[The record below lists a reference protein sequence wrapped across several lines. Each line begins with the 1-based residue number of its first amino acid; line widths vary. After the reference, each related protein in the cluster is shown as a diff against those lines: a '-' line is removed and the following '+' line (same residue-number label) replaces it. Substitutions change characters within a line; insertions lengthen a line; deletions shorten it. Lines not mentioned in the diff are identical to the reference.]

1 MLLIED
7 KAQKIDQHEM
17 KNRWWKSQDIEVL
30 RYPLPVGDYILVDD
44 KVKELIDRKTKRN
57 VEIKK
62 MDFVGTYKVC
72 VDTKKDI
79 QELIGDICGKQHERF
94 RDECM
99 FAQNNGIKLYIL
111 VENLG
116 LTINERKG
124 IYSPFIDSLD
134 SLHKFVNP
142 RLFIWRNGKQLYPT
156 ATRGITLK
164 KACITMRN
172 KYGVEFIFCK
182 PNQAAEKVIELLAM
196 GNNDLL
202 DSEKKEKESYGRSVM
217 SGNCE

>member
-1 MLLIED
+1 MQLVED

-17 KNRWWKSQDIEVL
+17 KNRWWKSQGIEVM

-44 KVKELIDRKTKRN
+44 KVRELISRKQKRN

-111 VENLG
+111 VENSPIV
-116 LTINERKG
+116 INERKG
-124 IYSPFIDSLD
+124 IYSPFINSIDN
-134 SLHKFVNP
+134 LHRFVNP

-156 ATRGITLK
+156 ATKGITLK
-164 KACITMRN
+164 KACITMTH
-172 KYGVEFIFCK
+172 KYGVEFMFCR
-182 PNQAAEKVIELLAM
+182 PNEAAEKVIELLAM
-196 GNNDLL
+196 GNNLEESTDEK
-202 DSEKKEKESYGRSVM
+202 EKKYGRVVS
-217 SGNCE
+217 SGSE

>member
-1 MLLIED
+1 MQIVED
-7 KAQKIDQHEM
+7 KAQKIDQHTM
-17 KNRWWKSQDIEVL
+17 KNEWWKRNHIEVF

-44 KVKELIDRKTKRN
+44 RVRELIQRKQKRN

-99 FAQNNGIKLYIL
+99 FAKNNGIKLYVLIENNGL
-111 VENLG
+111 V
-116 LTINERKG
+116 INERKG
-124 IYSPFIDSLD
+124 IYSPFIDSLNN
-134 SLHKFVNP
+134 LHRFVNP
-142 RLFIWRNGKQLYPT
+142 RLFIWRNGKQLYPS
-156 ATRGITLK
+156 ATKGITLK
-164 KACITMRN
+164 KACITMQN
-172 KYGVEFIFCK
+172 KYGVEFIFCR

-196 GNNDLL
+196 GNNIAFNHDEIEA
-202 DSEKKEKESYGRSVM
+202 EKYGKTTFT
-217 SGNCE
+217 GHIE

>member
-1 MLLIED
+1 MQLVED

-17 KNRWWKSQDIEVL
+17 KNRWWKSQGIDVV
-30 RYPLPVGDYILVDD
+30 RYPLPVGDYILADE
-44 KVKELIDRKTKRN
+44 KVRELIKRKQKRN

-111 VENLG
+111 VENVG
-116 LTINERKG
+116 LVINERKG
-124 IYSPFIDSLD
+124 IYSPFIDKID
-134 SLHKFVNP
+134 NLHKFVNP
-142 RLFIWRNGKQLYPT
+142 RLFIWRGGKQLYPT
-156 ATRGITLK
+156 ATKGITLK
-164 KACITMRN
+164 KACLTMMQ

-182 PNQAAEKVIELLAM
+182 PNQAAEKVVELLAT
-196 GNNDLL
+196 GNEGRISD
-202 DSEKKEKESYGRSVM
+202 DKREKQIYGRVVS
-217 SGNCE
+217 SGSE

>member
-1 MLLIED
+1 MQLVED
-7 KAQKIDQHEM
+7 KAQKIDQHEI
-17 KNRWWKSQDIEVL
+17 KNKWWKSQGIEVV
-30 RYPLPVGDYILVDD
+30 RYPLPVGDYILADD
-44 KVKELIDRKTKRN
+44 KVRELISRKQKRN

-111 VENLG
+111 VEN
-116 LTINERKG
+116 TSIVINERKG

-134 SLHKFVNP
+134 NLHRFVNP
-142 RLFIWRNGKQLYPT
+142 RLFIWRKGKQLYPT
-156 ATRGITLK
+156 ATKGITLN
-164 KACITMRN
+164 KACITMTH
-172 KYGVEFIFCK
+172 KYGVEFMFCR
-182 PNQAAEKVIELLAM
+182 PNEAAEKVIELLAM
-196 GNNDLL
+196 GNNIE
-202 DSEKKEKESYGRSVM
+202 DSIDIKEKKYGRVIS
-217 SGNCE
+217 SGSE